1 MLFIW
6 TNFNNFAFKILQRQL
21 ERGSAVLFLYAVKHR
36 IYLLKLILAF
46 VATGLHRLVVLHVLL
61 DSMHPILDPLNK
73 LFPNT
78 SRLASQFLKTFG
90 PGQCATVAKF
100 QANGVDLM
108 TENLVALQELHN

>member
-6 TNFNNFAFKILQRQL
+6 TDFDNFAFKILQRQL
-21 ERGSAVLFLYAVKHR
+21 ERGGSAVLFLCVVKHR

-78 SRLASQFLKTFG
+78 SRLASQFFKTFG
-90 PGQCATVAKF
+90 PGQCAAVAKF

-108 TENLVALQELHN
+108 T